1 MSAMRN
7 SVMLIGIP
15 NQPLMLS
22 EKTAS
27 FKLAVRDD
35 KEPQKNYIF
44 DCIGYGTIA
53 KRIVSK
59 VKKGLELAI
68 EGSLRNFNY
77 EDGMHTHTHTEIV
90 VHDLFLIDK
99 PEED

>member
-1 MSAMRN
+1 
-7 SVMLIGIP
+7 MLIGIP
-15 NQPLMLS
+15 NQPLMLCES
-22 EKTAS
+22 SAS

-35 KEPQKNYIF
+35 KELQKNYIF

-59 VKKGLELAI
+59 VKEGVELAI

-90 VHDLFLIDK
+90 VHDLFVIGETK
-99 PEED
+99 EED